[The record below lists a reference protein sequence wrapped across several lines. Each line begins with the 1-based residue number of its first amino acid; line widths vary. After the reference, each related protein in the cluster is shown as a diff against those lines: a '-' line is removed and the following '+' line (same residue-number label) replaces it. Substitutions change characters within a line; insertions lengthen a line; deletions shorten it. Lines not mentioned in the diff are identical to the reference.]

1 MYPYLF
7 GIPSTIQANIS
18 YRTHAIGLALGVISA
33 IVYFRRNREVIREA
47 EVLEWEGPPD
57 ESDQVLRY

>member
-1 MYPYLF
+1 
-7 GIPSTIQANIS
+7 
-18 YRTHAIGLALGVISA
+18 VISA

-57 ESDQVLRY
+57 EFEQVLPS